1 MASASIGAAES
12 AGASSAVVDAAVSQ
26 VPSGGGAGTGGSDSG
41 AVLSDDA
48 ILGLESPSSAT
59 IQTPAAQP
67 AAQQTPAASAPAELT
82 IDDFKASFPTN
93 PKLQSLWDKYDGNN
107 KLITQFG
114 TVADARKAAETVQM
128 LGGVQSLE
136 SLVAKAADVD
146 QTDARFF
153 GGTAEDRKA
162 LVNEWLDGEGPG
174 EFGVTS
180 QAVAGTIDAALEVMS
195 TRAPEI
201 YGDIR
206 TRIVTE
212 VLGQHQF
219 GTFLQNIAAEFQGK
233 PLPES
238 VKQLL
243 GWAKHYGL
251 DGQPKNP
258 QSPEAQRL
266 AADRQKLTSEQ
277 QAYTQQQTDIA
288 FKEIG
293 GNVQT
298 AVSSEID
305 AALDTLKTPDG
316 RKVFGENSAK
326 IRDVIKNQVYDA
338 IKAANFKNPVLI
350 AQLKSLEAR
359 GIVASKKEMADAV
372 IRHSRLQ
379 LQSVMSNIVG
389 EWTKGVISQAAGA
402 AQRAETAASRVD
414 VGSGSSSGGSTKEG
428 ITMEQLK
435 KGDYRKF
442 SDDDLLNA

>member
-266 AADRQKLTSEQ
+266 AQREADLNRRDQNW
-277 QAYTQQQTDIA
+277 TQQQESTAVQTMDG
-288 FKEIG
+288 EIG
-293 GNVQT
+293 T
-298 AVSSEID
+298 FARTEID
-305 AALDTLKTPDG
+305 TMLGGLKSPDG
-316 RKVFGENSAK
+316 RAVFGPNSTK
-326 IRDVIKNQVYDA
+326 IR
-338 IKAANFKNPVLI
+338 
-350 AQLKSLEAR
+350 E
-359 GIVASKKEMADAV
+359 
-372 IRHSRLQ
+372 
-379 LQSVMSNIVG
+379 
-389 EWTKGVISQAAGA
+389 VISNQ
-402 AQRAETAASRVD
+402 
-414 VGSGSSSGGSTKEG
+414 
-428 ITMEQLK
+428 I
-435 KGDYRKF
+435 
-442 SDDDLLNA
+442 